1 MPVASCIYLM
11 NAPTKWEHEELKLFG
26 YVNIFDNL
34 WSCLVLFR
42 KRIMEF
48 FTLVYCFVQHSVV
61 APIATLREPQWLF
74 WKLRQQGYPLCW
86 RSRRSDS

>member
-61 APIATLREPQWLF
+61 APN
-74 WKLRQQGYPLCW
+74 C
-86 RSRRSDS
+86 DSEGTPVAILEAQAAGLPVMLAFQT